1 MPVVYLALLPI
12 YVLCVLSQGLIF
24 KYTENQ
30 GNNMYIF
37 LNLTYIYVGKGTFL
51 TIITNTRPEMY
62 EHISKHRIYII
73 HTILYTRDPGIGL

>member
-1 MPVVYLALLPI
+1 
-12 YVLCVLSQGLIF
+12 
-24 KYTENQ
+24 
-30 GNNMYIF
+30 
-37 LNLTYIYVGKGTFL
+37 VGKGTFL